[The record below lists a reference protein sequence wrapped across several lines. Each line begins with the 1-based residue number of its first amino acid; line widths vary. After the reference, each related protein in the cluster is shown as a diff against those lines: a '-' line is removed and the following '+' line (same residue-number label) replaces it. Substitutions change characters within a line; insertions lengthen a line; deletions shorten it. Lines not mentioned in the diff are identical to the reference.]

1 MSYISHKALLHGFP
15 IKLELIKNIY
25 TNMKNNLE
33 VYFNNL
39 QELRDKV
46 KQQNKKE
53 IRRVAQLVFNKGRIN
68 AYQFYAIL
76 SKNQ

>member
-1 MSYISHKALLHGFP
+1 
-15 IKLELIKNIY
+15 
-25 TNMKNNLE
+25 MKNNLE

>member
-1 MSYISHKALLHGFP
+1 
-15 IKLELIKNIY
+15 
-25 TNMKNNLE
+25 MKNNLE
-33 VYFNNL
+33 IYFQNQ

-53 IRRVAQLVFNKGRIN
+53 IRRIAQLVFNKGRIN

-76 SKNQ
+76 SKNQWLTLAKKPKLTANG